1 MYERVRKGTSVSV
14 TAERLSFAATPD
26 CVGDVRH
33 AASAFAR
40 ANGADERTQQNV
52 ALAVSE
58 AASNVVV
65 HAYRDQDGPGEI
77 HLELHLDGRD
87 LWVVVSDRGM
97 GISPRT
103 DSPGLGLGMPLIANL
118 AEHLEVGTPAEGGTE
133 VRMRFGVR
141 AACGA

>member
-1 MYERVRKGTSVSV
+1 M

-26 CVGDVRH
+26 HVGEIRH
-33 AASAFAR
+33 AAVAFAR
-40 ANGADERTQQNV
+40 AHGADERTQQNV

-65 HAYRDQDGPGEI
+65 HAYRDAGVQGDILVEMRTEAG
-77 HLELHLDGRD
+77 D
-87 LWVVVSDRGM
+87 LWIVVADRGT
-97 GISPRT
+97 GIAPRP

-118 AEHLEVGTPAEGGTE
+118 TEHLEVVTPAGGGTE

-141 AACGA
+141 APCGA